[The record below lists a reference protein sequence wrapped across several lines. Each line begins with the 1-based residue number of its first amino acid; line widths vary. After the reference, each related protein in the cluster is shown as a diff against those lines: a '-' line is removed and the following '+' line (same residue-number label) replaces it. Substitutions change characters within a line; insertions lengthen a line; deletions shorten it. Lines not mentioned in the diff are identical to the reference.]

1 MSTNIVEI
9 ATFKLANGV
18 TEADFLIQNEHFMA
32 YIKTQPGLL
41 YRSVSKHAETGVY
54 TDIVYWNTLEDAKR
68 VQEAFEH
75 EKVCQQF
82 AAVIDKES
90 LSLTLTEVVAQTPC
104 SE

>member
-1 MSTNIVEI
+1 MSTNSIEI

-18 TEADFLIQNEHFMA
+18 TEADFLKQNEEFMA
-32 YIKTQPGLL
+32 YLQEQPGLL
-41 YRSVSKHAETGVY
+41 YRSVSKHAPSGTY

-75 EKVCQQF
+75 EPVCQQF
-82 AAVIDKES
+82 AALIDKDS
-90 LSLTLTEVVAQTPC
+90 LSLTLTEAVAQTPC